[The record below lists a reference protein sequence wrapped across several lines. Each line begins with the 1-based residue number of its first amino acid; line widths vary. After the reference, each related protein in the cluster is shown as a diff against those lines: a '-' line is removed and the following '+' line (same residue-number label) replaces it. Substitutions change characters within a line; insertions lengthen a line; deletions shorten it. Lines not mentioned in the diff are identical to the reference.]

1 MLYVPRLAIQQSVP
15 PILVETQKAA
25 NESFMRRLIQY
36 SLHIINIYTVYWS
49 FASTNALLNQRLHHP
64 KLYQL
69 AYDCQKQKSTPAISN
84 KLLLGYISLNQLILQ
99 QHMKP
104 IVNTFRKNLTGRVI
118 LLHAQGLFKR
128 FSNKDSRRNH
138 FSA

>member
-104 IVNTFRKNLTGRVI
+104 IVNTFRKN
-118 LLHAQGLFKR
+118 
-128 FSNKDSRRNH
+128 
-138 FSA
+138 